1 MLLVFCSLSFL
12 DVNLEAF
19 KNDFKLPLMFYVVF
33 FLNLAR
39 CPEYFSVN
47 KFILQDGLSAT
58 SYPTIGMYCN
68 LFNQSNRKPSSYFCS
83 FLFPMN

>member
-1 MLLVFCSLSFL
+1 MSFL

-39 CPEYFSVN
+39 CHEYFSVN
-47 KFILQDGLSAT
+47 TFILQDGLSAT
-58 SYPTIGMYCN
+58 SYPTIGMYWN
-68 LFNQSNRKPSSYFCS
+68 LFNQIGTRAPIFAHFC
-83 FLFPMN
+83 FQ